1 MGKYDAIRG
10 AGNVTVQAPPDF
22 WTSAKQSFDDD
33 YDRLVAAQERKKA
46 EERYVKESTEEQ
58 NRYDTEQE
66 NIMFQQ
72 RQSSAENEY
81 SKAMEEYK
89 LAYEQIGKHNP
100 EMMEKLQRQF
110 GKEYKIPRQDGTFET
125 RYVVPQSVRE
135 FTSSKV
141 QSRKDLDDILDNWDT
156 LSPSQK
162 TAVWPKVKEINR
174 YFTRDLS
181 DYEASAK
188 RAMSYEDNA
197 KLLDTMG
204 NFLPAGYD
212 NKKWT
217 AATELL
223 LKDGE
228 VSEAELKLVASDIN
242 ANIANR
248 KDAEKFWSEFSSN
261 VMKARSDLKLD
272 SDPTVIKDLQTMQE
286 TALSNLDIYYPGVSG
301 RTSIDNSREETA
313 NKISQKLWGVDFEE
327 LTDPEKQK
335 KVFEEFQKA
344 DAPIEGE
351 EVVEG
356 EKELDVIGSSFTP
369 MEKVKKQ
376 RPPITPISKEK
387 KPWIERMG
395 FDEYGVQGDVP
406 KFLLPE
412 PPGRRGRNAVK
423 DPVDLQYKG
432 SKGIAIG
439 VRLSPFTYANKG
451 IIPSDKSPGYK
462 KVSIKEALQHYQKNK
477 SKYKKD
483 KPITISTKGIWPF
496 FQGRPDK
503 DLTQYPE

>member
-22 WTSAKQSFDDD
+22 WTAAKQSFDDD
-33 YDRLVAAQERKKA
+33 YDRLVAAQERKKE
-46 EERYVKESTEEQ
+46 EERYVKESTKEQ

-66 NIMFQQ
+66 NLMFQQ

-100 EMMEKLQRQF
+100 EMMEKLQKQF

-181 DYEASAK
+181 DYESSAK
-188 RAMSYEDNA
+188 KAMSHEDNA

-204 NFLPAGYD
+204 AFLPAGYD
-212 NKKWT
+212 NEKWKS
-217 AATELL
+217 ATELL

-228 VSEAELKLVASDIN
+228 VSESELKLVAADISQHITNRTDARKFWTNFSSDI
-242 ANIANR
+242 
-248 KDAEKFWSEFSSN
+248 
-261 VMKARSDLKLD
+261 MKARGALKLD
-272 SDPTVIKDLQTMQE
+272 SDPTTIRDLQGLSDI
-286 TALSNLDIYYPGVSG
+286 ALGKLDEWYGISG
-301 RTSIDNSREETA
+301 QGGEGGTGIIDESEYNKKA
-313 NKISQKLWGVDFEE
+313 NEISQRLYGKNANDIDESQVPKLQEE
-327 LTDPEKQK
+327 
-335 KVFEEFQKA
+335 
-344 DAPIEGE
+344 I
-351 EVVEG
+351 
-356 EKELDVIGSSFTP
+356 EKELSQTIQSGFVSP
-369 MEKVKKQ
+369 PKEEKPKK
-376 RPPITPISKEK
+376 TK
-387 KPWIERMG
+387 KKLHEVRRAGYASRTGPSIE
-395 FDEYGVQGDVP
+395 
-406 KFLLPE
+406 
-412 PPGRRGRNAVK
+412 
-423 DPVDLQYKG
+423 DPVTKSFG
-432 SKGIAIG
+432 PPAGMGTRVKN
-439 VRLSPFTYANKG
+439 SPFTYANKG
-451 IIPSDKSPGYK
+451 IIPSDEWPGFK
-462 KVSIKEALQHYQKNK
+462 EVSIKEALQHYQKNK

-483 KPITISTKGIWPF
+483 KKITVS
-496 FQGRPDK
+496 QGLFRDRK
-503 DLTQYPE
+503 DLTQYPK